1 MENVLILGAGT
12 WGVAIAKLLSNNGHK
27 VTCWARN
34 ENLINELKEKHL
46 HPKLPKVVLN
56 EDIIFTNEFENSFE
70 DKDVIVYA
78 VPSTGFRE
86 VVHNSIKHI
95 DDKKYLVSLTKGMED
110 KTLFTMS
117 EIIYDELKEEGIV
130 NEKVVVLSGPTHAE
144 EVVRELP
151 SMIVSAS
158 NNISAAKYIQDM
170 FMNEYF
176 RVYTN
181 SDVKGVEIC
190 AAFKNV
196 IALASGIVAG
206 LGYGDNMKAAL
217 ITRGLAEMIR
227 VGEVVGCKKD
237 TFYGLAGVGDM
248 IVTATSTKS
257 RNYNCGK
264 LLGEGYKA
272 KDAIARIGMVVEG
285 INFLPKAMSIKNKYN
300 LDLPITNGVN
310 DIVYN
315 NMDAKYIA
323 TLLMTRRKKAE

>member
-117 EIIYDELKEEGIV
+117 EIIYDELKEEGIA

>member
-248 IVTATSTKS
+248 IVTATSIKS

-272 KDAIARIGMVVEG
+272 KDASARIGMVVEG

-323 TLLMTRRKKAE
+323 TLLMTRSKKAE

>member
-1 MENVLILGAGT
+1 MANVLILGAGT

-34 ENLINELKEKHL
+34 KNLINELKEKYL

-117 EIIYDELKEEGIV
+117 EIIYDELKKEGIA
-130 NEKVVVLSGPTHAE
+130 NEQVVVLSGPTHAE

-158 NNISAAKYIQDM
+158 SNISAAKYIQDM

-323 TLLMTRRKKAE
+323 TLLMTRSKKAE

>member
-1 MENVLILGAGT
+1 MSNVLILGAGT

-56 EDIIFTNEFENSFE
+56 EDIIFTNKFENLFE

-158 NNISAAKYIQDM
+158 SNISSAEYIQDM

-323 TLLMTRRKKAE
+323 TLLMTRSKKAE

>member
-1 MENVLILGAGT
+1 MAKVLILGAGT

-34 ENLINELKEKHL
+34 ENLIKELSEKHI
-46 HPKLPKVVLN
+46 HPKLTNVKLN
-56 EDIIFTNEFENSFE
+56 DDIVFTNEFEKSFE
-70 DKDVIVYA
+70 DKDVVIYA

-86 VVHNSIKHI
+86 VAHRSIKFI
-95 DDKKYLVSLTKGMED
+95 NSNQYLVSLTKGMED

-117 EIIYDELKEEGIV
+117 EILFDELKKENIISD
-130 NEKVVVLSGPTHAE
+130 KIVVLSGPTHAE
-144 EVVRELP
+144 EVGKGLP

-158 NNISAAKYIQDM
+158 ASLSSAKYIQDL

-227 VGEVVGCKKD
+227 VGGVVGCNKD

-248 IVTATSTKS
+248 IVTATSINS

-272 KDAIARIGMVVEG
+272 KEAIDKIGMVVEG
-285 INFLPKAMSIKNKYN
+285 INFLPKAMSLKNKYN

-315 NMDAKYIA
+315 DMDAKYIA
-323 TLLMTRRKKAE
+323 TLLMTRSKKAE

>member
-1 MENVLILGAGT
+1 MANVLILGAGT
-12 WGVAIAKLLSNNGHK
+12 WGVAIAKLLSNNSHK

-34 ENLINELKEKHL
+34 KNLINELKEKHI
-46 HPKLPKVVLN
+46 HPKLPNIILN
-56 EDIIFTNEFENSFE
+56 NDIIFTNEFEQSFK
-70 DKDVIVYA
+70 DKDVVVYA
-78 VPSTGFRE
+78 IPSTGFRE
-86 VVHNSIKHI
+86 IAHNSIKFI
-95 DDKKYLVSLTKGMED
+95 NDKQYLVSLTKGMED
-110 KTLFTMS
+110 KTLYTMS
-117 EIIYDELKEEGIV
+117 EILFDEIKKEKKI

-158 NNISAAKYIQDM
+158 SNISAAKYIQDI

-181 SDVKGVEIC
+181 CDVKGVEIC
-190 AAFKNV
+190 AAFKNI

-206 LGYGDNMKAAL
+206 LGYGDNMKAAI

-227 VGEVVGCKKD
+227 VGEAVGCKKD

-264 LLGEGYKA
+264 LLGEGYKIN
-272 KDAIARIGMVVEG
+272 DAINSIGMVVEG
-285 INFLPKAMSIKNKYN
+285 INFLPKAMSLKEKYN

-323 TLLMTRRKKAE
+323 TLLMTRSKKAE

>member
-323 TLLMTRRKKAE
+323 TLLMTRSKKAE